1 MIPHQPPSPE
11 LTCTCGA
18 VAPPGARFCPMCAR
32 PLVEHAGEAEE
43 PEAPFGS
50 ELEELVS
57 SEPER
62 LPITL
67 SNPDVVRS
75 CYSSA
80 ILAALLG
87 NTLSYLF
94 FVWYPAAGFFS
105 VYNYRRRTGVFADV
119 REGARLGLVTGGMIF
134 LISLVLFAFALLLAG
149 DTAGLAEAMRQ
160 QVGQMSV
167 PSELKQQMLEIL
179 RDPTA
184 MGVLL
189 VMSLGVSFVTAVLFS
204 VLGAAL
210 GAKIL
215 EKE

>member
-1 MIPHQPPSPE
+1 MITHEPASPE

-43 PEAPFGS
+43 PERLFESKP
-50 ELEELVS
+50 EEPVS
-57 SEPER
+57 LEPER

-67 SNPDVVRS
+67 SNPDVIRS

-87 NTLSYLF
+87 NILSYLF
-94 FVWYPAAGFFS
+94 FVWYPAAGCFS
-105 VYNYRRRTGVFADV
+105 VYNYRRRTGVFAGV
-119 REGARLGLVTGGMIF
+119 REGARLGLATGAMIF

-167 PSELKQQMLEIL
+167 PSELKQQMLDIL
-179 RDPTA
+179 QDPTA
-184 MGVLL
+184 MAVLL
-189 VMSLGVSFVTAVLFS
+189 VMSLGVSFVTSLVFS
-204 VLGAAL
+204 VLGGAL